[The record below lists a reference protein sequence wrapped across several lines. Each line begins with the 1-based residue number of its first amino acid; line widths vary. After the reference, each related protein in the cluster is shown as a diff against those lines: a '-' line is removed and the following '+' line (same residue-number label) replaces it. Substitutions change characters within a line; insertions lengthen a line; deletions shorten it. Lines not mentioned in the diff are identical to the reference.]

1 MANFGK
7 SGDVHKVK
15 FNPKTGKNDVF
26 FGPKGTKAGHAV
38 VNGKNGK
45 VEYLRG
51 AGKGAKA
58 SKDSGRFFGR

>member
-1 MANFGK
+1 MANYGK
-7 SGDVHKVK
+7 TGDVHKVK
-15 FNPKTGKNDVF
+15 FNPKTGKNDIH

-38 VNGKNGK
+38 VDGKTGK

-51 AGKGAKA
+51 AGNGVKA